1 MAQEN
6 AQSVKL
12 LIIYEMLRQ
21 ETDEEHPMDSAAI
34 IARLAEKGISCDRR
48 TLTRNLRC
56 LNDFGFEVMSAF
68 SGHEKVYYV
77 ADRSFSS
84 PEIRILIDAVRSAGF
99 ITEKKSTE
107 LAEKIASLGGSHR
120 AELLRSARVRST
132 TRKHTNESVYYN
144 VDCLEEAIL
153 QHRKVSFLYFDLDEN
168 AERIYRRDGDAYIA
182 EPLDLVCS
190 EDNYYLI
197 CYSPKY
203 SSSTYYRIDRM
214 EDVRICFEPISSES
228 EEAREKVSDEV
239 AGLIKMYSGET
250 REVTIRFTNE
260 ALDSVFDVFGE
271 DARIIRLNRDVCE
284 LTGEAVISP
293 TFWGWMFQFAGRMQ
307 IMQPAQLR
315 EEYEN
320 RARLILRRR
329 DGSHET

>member
-1 MAQEN
+1 MASDN
-6 AQSVKL
+6 SQSVKL

-21 ETDEEHPMDSAAI
+21 ETDEAHPLDSSAI
-34 IARLAEKGISCDRR
+34 ISALAHRGISCDRR
-48 TLTRNLRC
+48 TLTRNIRT

-68 SGHEKVYYV
+68 RGHEKVYYV
-77 ADRSFSS
+77 EERSFSS

-99 ITEKKSTE
+99 ITEKKSSE
-107 LAEKIASLGGSHR
+107 LAEKIAGLGGSHR

-144 VDCLEEAIL
+144 VDCLEEAIQL
-153 QHRKVSFLYFDLDEN
+153 HRKVSFLYFDLDEN
-168 AERIYRRDGDAYIA
+168 AERIYRRDGDPYIA

-197 CYSPKY
+197 CFSPKY
-203 SSSTYYRIDRM
+203 DSSTYYRIDRM
-214 EDVRICFEPISSES
+214 EDVRLCWESISEES
-228 EEAREKVSDEV
+228 EAARERVGDEV

-271 DARIIRLNRDVCE
+271 DARIIRLNPDVCE

-307 IMQPAQLR
+307 IMQPASLR
-315 EEYEN
+315 EEYEK
-320 RARLILRRR
+320 RARMILKRGE
-329 DGSHET
+329 GSHEA